1 MEHVAKGD
9 ALLGWH
15 EARLADQPVGG
26 VGRLVLVLLFDQDAK
41 DVREVLVQGA
51 GLTLVLQV
59 AVVVG
64 DAVLRASVRS
74 AHQAVRCNEREVG
87 TYRKLMPDNISA
99 LAKLPKVTPSPS
111 PYTICSQPSFLLTCH
126 TALAYLL
133 LKCTELLTLALRPST
148 EAYPNTSQKK
158 FRTTRVL
165 SWTSL
170 TAVSLTAALPSG

>member
-1 MEHVAKGD
+1 MLRRAMPFLAGMKHASPISQSAASAVLFSCFCLTRMPKTSERCSFRAPD
-9 ALLGWH
+9 SPSYSRLLLWSVMPCCVHQSGQLTKPCGATR
-15 EARLADQPVGG
+15 ERLA
-26 VGRLVLVLLFDQDAK
+26 
-41 DVREVLVQGA
+41 
-51 GLTLVLQV
+51 LTVN
-59 AVVVG
+59 
-64 DAVLRASVRS
+64 SCPTIS
-74 AHQAVRCNEREVG
+74 
-87 TYRKLMPDNISA
+87 SA